1 MTILAPVVV
10 TVKTLH
16 TLPTLSFRVCG
27 EPESTWGDGCLQGT
41 LGPVVPAALEEH
53 GEEQG
58 LCFPQNWPLG
68 GEDGTGDLQMKF
80 GVSLT
85 LLSELGVTPR

>member
-68 GEDGTGDLQMKF
+68 VRMGLGTC
-80 GVSLT
+80 
-85 LLSELGVTPR
+85 R